1 MDAAFQIAHYLVCW
15 DAKGKY
21 TLTRHPRITS
31 IVVPLVIRQSV
42 AFTVDLYR
50 HFGAGAAEIQ
60 NVGT

>member
-1 MDAAFQIAHYLVCW
+1 VCW

-50 HFGAGAAEIQ
+50 HFGAGAVEIQ